1 MKPGTFL
8 QRGAGCEQWARV
20 RANVVGG
27 IEVDL
32 LGPHHSGGTMVI
44 PHEDVAAH
52 AWTVAPE
59 LPAAA
64 AKELRMLEKS
74 RKGTVRARRPL

>member
-1 MKPGTFL
+1 
-8 QRGAGCEQWARV
+8 
-20 RANVVGG
+20 
-27 IEVDL
+27 
-32 LGPHHSGGTMVI
+32 
-44 PHEDVAAH
+44 VAAH